1 MNETL
6 LSRARQPFND
16 WQKSLVAKESK
27 AARDQFEQP
36 QQELQSAID
45 AGAGILA
52 GYLRRCLSLDGTQIE
67 APPFPRAA
75 LTPNEFRDP
84 PRELENELAQA
95 WRGQMQPAQ
104 ASQPVFWLLCH
115 IDWLEQDR
123 FGADR
128 LASSFTASAVSLDD
142 QTRTFLRRSGG
153 LPHIRGNI
161 SVFSDCPLARSWW
174 RCRIV
179 DAVVDDAGGE
189 ISREDAHRV
198 LHDYRPVWETLV
210 RLSLRQITVIN
221 QPRARAA
228 LVAALIRRDRPGPE
242 TVQRIAMALARHGL
256 TRSLQHTPWPELQE
270 IAVHAAD

>member
-1 MNETL
+1 M
-6 LSRARQPFND
+6 
-16 WQKSLVAKESK
+16 
-27 AARDQFEQP
+27 
-36 QQELQSAID
+36 
-45 AGAGILA
+45 
-52 GYLRRCLSLDGTQIE
+52 RRCSVGRASRSTTGRSHSLLRNQRPHVTSLSSRSKNSSRRSMRGPGSWLVTSG
-67 APPFPRAA
+67 AA
-75 LTPNEFRDP
+75 SPLMARRSKHLRFHARRLLQTNSRDP